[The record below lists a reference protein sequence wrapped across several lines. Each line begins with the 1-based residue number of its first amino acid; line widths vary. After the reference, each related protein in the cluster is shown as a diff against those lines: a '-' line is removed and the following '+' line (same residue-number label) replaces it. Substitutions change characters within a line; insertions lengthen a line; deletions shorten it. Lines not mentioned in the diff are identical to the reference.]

1 MNKKVI
7 WGIVIIMS
15 LALFGVAV
23 TQFIWIKAQVDLDEK
38 SFDNKVIMAMNSVK
52 GLLQEDTQ
60 SPEFIKGFYS
70 EKRKS
75 LFGLENKEL
84 STLLSPKSNKFNT
97 HYAEL
102 ASLMRNLYPNDLL
115 ESINKTNLDR
125 YIKEELGDQGVDL
138 KFDYGVY
145 SNKIQGFVIRNG
157 RFAVQVAEDASSA
170 IRDDRGLID
179 SPYKVQLFNDEE
191 GSPGSLKI
199 YFPSKRSWLWAK
211 VVPSLLSSL
220 LFTGLILLCFAYT
233 IFVIF
238 RQKQVSEMKTDFINN
253 MTHEFKT
260 PIATISLATDSIT
273 NNSVISSEDKIRR
286 FAKIIK
292 QENKRMLNQVE
303 KVLQMA
309 RIDKQDFNLKLTSV
323 NINEVVTQAAENS
336 RLKIVQREGSLS
348 ADLKADKPIIE
359 ADLTHISNIVHNL
372 LDNAEKYS
380 SEKPIIHISTLN
392 KAKGVIIKVKDNG
405 IGMPKDSLKH
415 IFDKFYRVHTG
426 NRHDVKGFGLGL
438 SYVKALVNAHKGSIE
453 VTSELGKG
461 STFTLFL
468 PYHQSENS

>member
-15 LALFGVAV
+15 LALLGVAV
-23 TQFIWIKAQVDLDEK
+23 TQFIWIKAQVDLDAK
-38 SFDNKVIMAMNSVK
+38 SFDDKVIMAMNSVK

-60 SPEFIKGFYS
+60 SPEFVEGFYS
-70 EKRKS
+70 KKRKS
-75 LFGLENKEL
+75 LFGLENDKLSSLLTTKSSNFNNHSVEL
-84 STLLSPKSNKFNT
+84 TSM
-97 HYAEL
+97 
-102 ASLMRNLYPNDLL
+102 MRDLFANDLL
-115 ESINKTNLDR
+115 ESINKVNLDR
-125 YIKEELGDQGVDL
+125 YIKEELIDRGIDL
-138 KFDYGVY
+138 KFDYGVF

-157 RFAVQVAEDASSA
+157 RFAVQVAEDASSE
-170 IRDDRGLID
+170 IREDRGLID
-179 SPYKVQLFNDEE
+179 TQYKVQLFNDEK

-199 YFPSKRSWLWAK
+199 YFPNRRSWLWAK

-220 LFTGLILLCFAYT
+220 FFTGLILLCFAYT

-273 NNSVISSEDKIRR
+273 NNSVISSEDKIKR

-303 KVLQMA
+303 KVLQTA

-323 NINEVVTQAAENS
+323 NINEIVTQASENS
-336 RLKIVQREGSLS
+336 RLKVMQREGSLTT
-348 ADLKADKPIIE
+348 DLKANNPIIE
-359 ADLTHISNIVHNL
+359 ADMTHISNIIHNL

-380 SEKPIIHISTLN
+380 SEKPVVHISTLN

-438 SYVKALVNAHKGSIE
+438 SYVKALVDAHSGSIE
-453 VTSELGKG
+453 VASELGKG

-468 PYHQSENS
+468 PYHQKENS